1 MPTIATVFAL
11 LSPGRK
17 EQINAAVT
25 KHSAIELMF
34 STMIQHIYVKVQSC
48 LVLRE
53 AFSLYGWLL

>member
-1 MPTIATVFAL
+1 L